1 MSQLVPAWLRPC
13 LMVNPVRHY
22 AWGACGRA
30 ALIPQLLGIPAEPGR
45 PYAELWIGAHPSAP
59 SDLETSVGPV
69 PLDHAVVQAPEPL
82 LGPRVRRRFSG
93 AFPFLLKVLD
103 AARSL
108 SIQAHPNR
116 RQAERLRRRDPDHHP
131 DPNHKPELAVALD
144 GVRALAGFRR
154 WREIERALGRVP
166 ELTAFLGGAVTAAT
180 PAVLSPMDSAQTR
193 QRLRLLVATL
203 LDRVARC
210 PDRFGAAIEATAAR
224 FQASAADLDGNERLL
239 LELSRDYPGSDPGL
253 AFALLLNV
261 VHLDSGQGLFIDAGV
276 PHAYLGGRLV
286 ECMAASD
293 NVVRV
298 GLTEKHKDAA
308 ALLEIVECADGPAT
322 VLESDPKQ
330 TTTVYST
337 PAREFELTRYRLRP
351 GDTLGRRH
359 PDGPVVILVLNGTTR
374 LVWPDRHAQENLAV
388 PGGRS
393 VLIPAATPS
402 FQLTAH
408 TDALVFRVEVPS

>member
-22 AWGACGRA
+22 AWGACGGP

-59 SDLETSVGPV
+59 SDLETSAGRV
-69 PLDHAVVQAPEPL
+69 PLDQAVAEAPEPL
-82 LGPRVRRRFSG
+82 LGPRVNQRFAG
-93 AFPFLLKVLD
+93 VFPFLLKVLD

-116 RQAERLRRRDPDHHP
+116 PQAERLRRRDPDHYP

-166 ELTAFLGGAVTAAT
+166 ELTAFLGGARD
-180 PAVLSPMDSAQTR
+180 PAPGSTETR
-193 QRLRLLVATL
+193 ARIRHLVATL

-210 PDRFGAAIEATAAR
+210 PDQFGAALEATAAR
-224 FQASAADLDGNERLL
+224 FQASAADLDANERLL
-239 LELSRDYPGSDPGL
+239 LELRHGHPGPDPGL
-253 AFALLLNV
+253 AFALWLNLV
-261 VHLDSGQGLFIDAGV
+261 ELDSGQGLFIEAGV

-322 VLESDPKQ
+322 VLESDPSH
-330 TTTVYST
+330 TATVYCT
-337 PAREFELTRYRLRP
+337 PAREFELTRCRLRP
-351 GDTLGRRH
+351 GDTLERRH

-374 LVWPDRHAQENLAV
+374 LVWPAGHGQENLAV

-408 TDALVFRVEVPS
+408 TDALVFRVEVPA